1 MATSPATLLVVS
13 HDRRLL
19 ETVCDRLWVV
29 GDGSAV
35 PFDGGYR
42 AWRAAI
48 ASGWTVAGALA
59 SEAARLHG
67 RARTAGSAGRAVSA
81 EGARPLRED
90 DRPAADRPAP
100 SAGAAPRPPRRPRRE
115 KLSKDAYRR
124 QKAAAE
130 AELTRLG
137 LRKNHLELSMADP
150 IIQAN
155 FIELR
160 RVTSELA
167 DIDVALAAA
176 EDAWLELEER
186 AP

>member
-1 MATSPATLLVVS
+1 
-13 HDRRLL
+13 
-19 ETVCDRLWVV
+19 
-29 GDGSAV
+29 V

-48 ASGWTVAGALA
+48 ANGWTIAGALA

-81 EGARPLRED
+81 ADGAKALRE
-90 DRPAADRPAP
+90 
-100 SAGAAPRPPRRPRRE
+100 PRPTPEGSASPATTAQRTSRRPRRE

-124 QKAAAE
+124 QKAATE

-137 LRKNHLELSMADP
+137 LRKSHLELSMADP
-150 IIQAN
+150 MVQAN
-155 FIELR
+155 FVELR
-160 RVTSELA
+160 RVTSELV

-176 EDAWLELEER
+176 EDAWLELEDR

>member
-1 MATSPATLLVVS
+1 
-13 HDRRLL
+13 
-19 ETVCDRLWVV
+19 VCDRLWVV
-29 GDGSAV
+29 GEGSAV

-48 ASGWTVAGALA
+48 ASGWTIAGALA

-67 RARTAGSAGRAVSA
+67 RSRTAGSAGRAVSA
-81 EGARPLRED
+81 ADGARPLRGD
-90 DRPAADRPAP
+90 APLTPDRPASPAGP
-100 SAGAAPRPPRRPRRE
+100 GPRPTRRPRRE

-124 QKAAAE
+124 QKSATE

-137 LRKNHLELSMADP
+137 LRKSHLELSMADP
-150 IIQAN
+150 TIQAN
-155 FIELR
+155 FVELR

>member
-1 MATSPATLLVVS
+1 MTDSPATLLVVS

-29 GDGSAV
+29 DDSLAV
-35 PFDGGYR
+35 PFHGGYR
-42 AWRAAI
+42 AWRAAV
-48 ASGWTVAGALA
+48 AEGWTVEGALA
-59 SEAARLHG
+59 AESARLHPG
-67 RARTAGSAGRAVSA
+67 RRADERAKVAPVRRSAVESERRALGGPTTV
-81 EGARPLRED
+81 E
-90 DRPAADRPAP
+90 RPAP
-100 SAGAAPRPPRRPRRE
+100 RNRKKE

-150 IIQAN
+150 VVQAN
-155 FIELR
+155 FVELR

-167 DIDVALAAA
+167 DIDAALSAA

>member
-1 MATSPATLLVVS
+1 MS

-19 ETVCDRLWVV
+19 ETVCEKLWVV

-42 AWRAAI
+42 EWRAAV
-48 ASGWTVAGALA
+48 AGGWTIALA
-59 SEAARLHG
+59 LESEAKRLRTGG
-67 RARTAGSAGRAVSA
+67 RSVPVASTATAGGNNGSG
-81 EGARPLRED
+81 G
-90 DRPAADRPAP
+90 PA
-100 SAGAAPRPPRRPRRE
+100 SKAASKPRPRRTD

-124 QKAAAE
+124 QKAALDG
-130 AELTRLG
+130 ELTRLG
-137 LRKNHLELSMADP
+137 LRKSHLELALGDP
-150 IIQAN
+150 AVGAN
-155 FIELR
+155 FVELR

-167 DIDVALAAA
+167 DVDAALVVA